1 MIHIRRSGMRAA
13 GAVLATAMLAVLLTA
28 APIPVAGQATI
39 TPNYKD
45 ADIQQIIE
53 AVGAVTGKNFI
64 IDPRVKAQVTMVS
77 STPMSA
83 DAFYEAFL
91 SILQVY
97 GYVAVP
103 SGGVIKI
110 LPDANARQQPGW
122 EGAAEQN
129 RRADDIV
136 TRVVGVENVAAAQL
150 VPILRPLIPQYGHLA
165 AHPASNMLI
174 ISDRSANVDRIMSI
188 IRRIDKSSDEEYEV
202 IRLTNASAA
211 ETVRVVSSLQQAA
224 GGTEAAG
231 GRRTT
236 VVADERT
243 NSVLV
248 SGDKADRLR
257 LRTLIAHLDTP
268 LEDGGDTRVRYL
280 RYADAID
287 LATKLETQY
296 SGQAE
301 TEGGPPSK
309 TDITIWADEQ
319 TNALV
324 ITAPPKRMRSMMTI
338 IDKIDIR
345 RAQVLVEAII
355 VEVSAEKGAE
365 LGITWAAYNEGDF
378 IGGTNFSGLTPGVV
392 GLGSAIGVGDGGD
405 GGTGGDP
412 STIASVITDGIN
424 LGVGRISDSGTSF
437 VALLQALEADGNTNI
452 MATPTLVTMDNE
464 EAEINVG
471 QEVPFVTGS
480 FTNTGAAG
488 GAVNPFQTVERQ
500 QVGLTL
506 KITPQINEGD
516 AVLLEIDQEV
526 SSLAQS
532 SEAVDLITNN
542 RTVTTS
548 VIVNDGGTLVLGGLI
563 QDELRDLEQ
572 RVPILGSIP
581 LIGALFR
588 ADRTQLVK
596 TNLMIFIKPTILR
609 DEVAAAFETNAKYQ
623 AIRDMQLAERNV
635 GRDLFR
641 NLEPPVL
648 PTLDQP
654 ALSPKTIDLR
664 TLPEPEQTAPT
675 NELPDSSV
683 EPMSQEPAD
692 DMAGPVLEEL
702 PADTQADQDSSM

>member
-1 MIHIRRSGMRAA
+1 MNPTTRSRIRAIA
-13 GAVLATAMLAVLLTA
+13 PLITACILTLFLGTTSQ
-28 APIPVAGQATI
+28 PVVAQATI

-83 DAFYEAFL
+83 EAFYEAFL

-97 GYVAVP
+97 GYIAVP
-103 SGGVIKI
+103 SGSVIKI
-110 LPDANARQQPGW
+110 LPDANARQLPGW
-122 EGAAEQN
+122 EGAAEGN

-136 TRVVGVENVAAAQL
+136 TKIVQVSNVAAAQL

-188 IRRIDKSSDEEYEV
+188 IRRIDQSSDEEYEV
-202 IRLTNASAA
+202 IRLSHASAA
-211 ETVRVVSSLQQAA
+211 ETVRVVSSLQQ
-224 GGTEAAG
+224 GTGAENA

-243 NSVLV
+243 NSILV

-280 RYADAID
+280 RYADALD

-296 SGQAE
+296 NRTTTGP
-301 TEGGPPSK
+301 EGGNQIGS
-309 TDITIWADEQ
+309 DITIWADEQ

-324 ITAPPKRMRSMMTI
+324 ITAPPKTMRAMMGV

-355 VEVSAEKGAE
+355 VEVSAQKSAE
-365 LGITWAAYNEGDF
+365 LGITWAVYNQGN
-378 IGGTNFSGLTPGVV
+378 IAAATNFPGLVPGVV
-392 GLGSAIGVGDGGD
+392 GLAGVLDGAAEDVAG
-405 GGTGGDP
+405 
-412 STIASVITDGIN
+412 ALTDGANI
-424 LGVGRISDSGTSF
+424 GFGSVSDSGTSF
-437 VALLQALEADGNTNI
+437 VGLIQALEADADTNI

-480 FTNTGAAG
+480 FSNTGGSG
-488 GAVNPFQTVERQ
+488 GAVNPFQTVERE

-516 AVLLEIDQEV
+516 AILLEIDQEV
-526 SSLAQS
+526 SSLATS
-532 SEAVDLITNN
+532 TAAVDLITNN
-542 RTVTTS
+542 RTITTK
-548 VIVNDGGTLVLGGLI
+548 VIVEDGATLVLGGLI
-563 QDELRDLEQ
+563 QDEMRDVEQ
-572 RVPILGSIP
+572 RVPVLGSLP
-581 LIGALFR
+581 FIGALFR
-588 ADRTQLVK
+588 ATRTELVK

-609 DEVAAAFETNAKYQ
+609 DHVAQAYETNEKYRT
-623 AIRDMQLAERNV
+623 IRNMQLVERDKD
-635 GRDLFR
+635 RSLIQDMA
-641 NLEPPVL
+641 PPVL
-648 PTLDQP
+648 PELISKQP
-654 ALSPKTIDLR
+654 SVIDLR
-664 TLPEPEQTAPT
+664 ALPQAEAAETTDEGIEDADAAEEEAPPESPVIDLRALQAPKPEATA
-675 NELPDSSV
+675 ESD
-683 EPMSQEPAD
+683 A
-692 DMAGPVLEEL
+692 EEE
-702 PADTQADQDSSM
+702 

>member
-1 MIHIRRSGMRAA
+1 MNPTMRSRMRAITTLFIA
-13 GAVLATAMLAVLLTA
+13 CIVTLFLATKSLPVLA
-28 APIPVAGQATI
+28 QATI

-45 ADIQQIIE
+45 ADIEQIIE

-83 DAFYEAFL
+83 EAFYEAFL

-103 SGGVIKI
+103 SGSVIKI
-110 LPDANARQQPGW
+110 LPDANARQLPGW
-122 EGAAEQN
+122 EDAAAGN

-136 TRVVGVENVAAAQL
+136 TKIVQVKNVAAAQL

-188 IRRIDKSSDEEYEV
+188 IRRIDQSSDEEYEV
-202 IRLTNASAA
+202 IRLNHASAA
-211 ETVRVVSSLQQAA
+211 ETVRVVSSLQQGTGAENA
-224 GGTEAAG
+224 G
-231 GRRTT
+231 RSTT

-243 NSVLV
+243 NSILI

-280 RYADAID
+280 RYSDALD

-296 SGQAE
+296 NRSSGGLEA
-301 TEGGPPSK
+301 GPQSA

-324 ITAPPKRMRSMMTI
+324 ITAPPKTMRAMMGV

-355 VEVSAEKGAE
+355 VEVSAQKTAE
-365 LGITWAAYNEGDF
+365 LGITWAVYNQGT
-378 IGGTNFSGLTPGVV
+378 IAAATNFPNVTPGIV
-392 GLGSAIGVGDGGD
+392 GLAGVIDESVEKVAGALASGANFGIGSV
-405 GGTGGDP
+405 
-412 STIASVITDGIN
+412 
-424 LGVGRISDSGTSF
+424 SDSGTSF
-437 VALLQALEADGNTNI
+437 VGLIQALEADADTNI

-480 FTNTGAAG
+480 YSNTGSADG
-488 GAVNPFQTVERQ
+488 SVNPFQTVERE

-516 AVLLEIDQEV
+516 AILLEIDQEV
-526 SSLAQS
+526 SSLAS
-532 SEAVDLITNN
+532 STAAVDLITNN
-542 RTVTTS
+542 RTITTS
-548 VIVNDGGTLVLGGLI
+548 VIVDDAGTLVLGGLI
-563 QDELRDLEQ
+563 QDEMRDVEQ
-572 RVPILGSIP
+572 RVPILGSLP

-588 ADRTQLVK
+588 ATRTEVVK

-609 DEVAAAFETNAKYQ
+609 DNVETAYETNAKYRT
-623 AIRDMQLAERNV
+623 IRNMQLAERDK
-635 GRDLFR
+635 GRSLIQDMSL
-641 NLEPPVL
+641 PVL
-648 PTLDQP
+648 PELSSEKAPVLDLRTLPQAEP
-654 ALSPKTIDLR
+654 EEALNGLQEDTDTREEEGSPETTVIDLR
-664 TLPEPEQTAPT
+664 TLQTPKPEATTES
-675 NELPDSSV
+675 D
-683 EPMSQEPAD
+683 
-692 DMAGPVLEEL
+692 AGAE
-702 PADTQADQDSSM
+702 

>member
-1 MIHIRRSGMRAA
+1 MNPTTRSRIRAIA
-13 GAVLATAMLAVLLTA
+13 PLITACILTLFLGTTSQ
-28 APIPVAGQATI
+28 PVVAQATI

-83 DAFYEAFL
+83 EAFYEAFL

-97 GYVAVP
+97 GYIAVP
-103 SGGVIKI
+103 SGSVIKI
-110 LPDANARQQPGW
+110 LPDANARQLPGW
-122 EGAAEQN
+122 EGAAEGN

-136 TRVVGVENVAAAQL
+136 TKIVQVSNVAAAQL

-174 ISDRSANVDRIMSI
+174 ISDRSANVDRIMTI
-188 IRRIDKSSDEEYEV
+188 IRRIDQSSDEEYEV
-202 IRLTNASAA
+202 IRLSHASAA
-211 ETVRVVSSLQQAA
+211 ETVRVVSSLQQ
-224 GGTEAAG
+224 GTGAENA

-243 NSVLV
+243 NSILV

-280 RYADAID
+280 RYADALD

-296 SGQAE
+296 NRTTTGP
-301 TEGGPPSK
+301 EGGNQIGS
-309 TDITIWADEQ
+309 DITIWADEQ

-324 ITAPPKRMRSMMTI
+324 ITAPPKTMRAMMGV

-355 VEVSAEKGAE
+355 VEVSAQKSAE
-365 LGITWAAYNEGDF
+365 LGITWAVYNQGN
-378 IGGTNFSGLTPGVV
+378 IAAATNFPGLVPGVV
-392 GLGSAIGVGDGGD
+392 GLAGVLDGAAEDVAG
-405 GGTGGDP
+405 
-412 STIASVITDGIN
+412 ALTDGANI
-424 LGVGRISDSGTSF
+424 GFGSVSDSGTSF
-437 VALLQALEADGNTNI
+437 VGLIQALEADADTNI

-480 FTNTGAAG
+480 FSNTGGSG
-488 GAVNPFQTVERQ
+488 GAVNPFQTVERE

-516 AVLLEIDQEV
+516 AILLEIDQEV
-526 SSLAQS
+526 SSLATS
-532 SEAVDLITNN
+532 TAAVDLITNN
-542 RTVTTS
+542 RTITTS
-548 VIVNDGGTLVLGGLI
+548 VIVEDGATLVLGGLI
-563 QDELRDLEQ
+563 QDEMRDVEQ
-572 RVPILGSIP
+572 RVPVLGSLP
-581 LIGALFR
+581 FIGALFR
-588 ADRTQLVK
+588 ATRTELVK

-609 DEVAAAFETNAKYQ
+609 DHVAQAYETNEKYRT
-623 AIRDMQLAERNV
+623 IRNMQLVERDKD
-635 GRDLFR
+635 RSLIQDMA
-641 NLEPPVL
+641 PPVL
-648 PTLDQP
+648 PELISKQP
-654 ALSPKTIDLR
+654 SVIDLR
-664 TLPEPEQTAPT
+664 ALPQAEAAETADEVIEDADAAEEEAPPESPVIDLRALQAPKPEATA
-675 NELPDSSV
+675 ESD
-683 EPMSQEPAD
+683 A
-692 DMAGPVLEEL
+692 EEE
-702 PADTQADQDSSM
+702 